1 MNEPEPPAGAGPGAP
16 DPVSEAEREARRA
29 ARRAEVAARREARRA
44 SWSAEIEAAREARQ
58 AARREDAAG
67 GAPAA
72 PRRTGPPPAERSRA
86 ADLPTRTSRPST
98 EPALVGR
105 HLVVKFRPFSEKS
118 PSLRHHGLAALKRHE
133 VPVVA
138 VDDVS
143 VSINRGEAFGF
154 IGPNGAGK
162 TTLLRVLAGVL
173 PPDSGEVEVYGTQA
187 PSMLSLGAGFN
198 RKLSGRRNV
207 YLGGLAAGLRKSE
220 IDGMFDDIVAYSEL
234 GEAIDRPASTYS
246 SGMFAR
252 LAFAVAIRRR
262 PQILL
267 LDEVFAV
274 GDQAFKKKSTETME
288 QLLAEAGTI
297 VMVSHGLNR
306 MRHFC
311 HRLAWMDRGRLMAV
325 GDPDEIAAQYLASI
339 GISEEEARED

>member
-1 MNEPEPPAGAGPGAP
+1 M
-16 DPVSEAEREARRA
+16 V
-29 ARRAEVAARREARRA
+29 
-44 SWSAEIEAAREARQ
+44 
-58 AARREDAAG
+58 
-67 GAPAA
+67 
-72 PRRTGPPPAERSRA
+72 
-86 ADLPTRTSRPST
+86 RPSMG

-105 HLVVKFRPFSEKS
+105 HLTVKFRPFSERN
-118 PSLRHHGLAALKRHE
+118 PSLRSHGLGALKRHE
-133 VPVVA
+133 TAVVA

-143 VSINRGEAFGF
+143 VTINRGEAFGF

-173 PPDSGEVEVYGTQA
+173 PPDSGEVEVHGTQA
-187 PSMLSLGAGFN
+187 PSMLALGAGFN

-207 YLGGLAAGLRKSE
+207 YLGGLAAGLRKKE
-220 IDGMFDDIVAYSEL
+220 IDEMFDDIVAYSEL
-234 GEAIDRPASTYS
+234 GDAIDRPTSTYS

-306 MRHFC
+306 MKHFC
-311 HRLAWMDRGRLMAV
+311 DRLAWMDRGRLMAV

-339 GISEEEARED
+339 GISEEEAGED